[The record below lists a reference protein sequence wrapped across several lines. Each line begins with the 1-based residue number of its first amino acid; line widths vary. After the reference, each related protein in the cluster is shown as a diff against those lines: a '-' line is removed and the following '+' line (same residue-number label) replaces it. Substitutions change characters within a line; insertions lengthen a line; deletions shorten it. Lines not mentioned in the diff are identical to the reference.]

1 MSRPVGAKPR
11 PMAQLLDLH
20 DALDQLTRD
29 GQRVPCHGDQRF
41 ASDDRA
47 TRAEAARY
55 CQACPVIDPCREA
68 GRSQVAGV
76 WGGRDRDPGAI
87 RHEESL

>member
-20 DALDQLTRD
+20 DALDQLARD
-29 GQRVPCHGDQRF
+29 GETPPCHDDRRF
-41 ASDDRA
+41 VADDRA
-47 TRAEAARY
+47 TRAEAARE
-55 CQACPVIDPCREA
+55 CWACPVVDLCREA

-76 WGGRDRDPGAI
+76 WGGRDRDPGTI